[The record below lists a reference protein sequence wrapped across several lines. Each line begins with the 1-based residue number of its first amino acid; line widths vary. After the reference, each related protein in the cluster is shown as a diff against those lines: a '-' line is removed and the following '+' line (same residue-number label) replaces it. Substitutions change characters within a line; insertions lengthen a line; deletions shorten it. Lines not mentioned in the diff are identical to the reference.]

1 MGIIRWFLHS
11 PVFEVITAIILS
23 VIVLSIIL
31 KCLSYIFVLVEKEK
45 FRAWVC
51 IGIGVVSSV
60 FCRNYS
66 NWGFLT
72 IPLVTVLAFFCY
84 IIEHGILLKADNIKY
99 AVDKSYDENSLD
111 MWGFVCMLALLGP
124 ILVNFN
130 IIICKYYNID
140 TIGWFKFYWTFKMGI
155 FQYNI
160 VRYAI
165 ALTPWIVLFSPVLF
179 LNLTRN
185 KDWLIDLGKAYDEEK
200 AYILNMNPDAI
211 MGVTAVTEEERESQK
226 KEGTEKVPKDESDE
240 ILEII
245 SKFI

>member
-1 MGIIRWFLHS
+1 
-11 PVFEVITAIILS
+11 
-23 VIVLSIIL
+23 
-31 KCLSYIFVLVEKEK
+31 
-45 FRAWVC
+45 
-51 IGIGVVSSV
+51 
-60 FCRNYS
+60 
-66 NWGFLT
+66 
-72 IPLVTVLAFFCY
+72 
-84 IIEHGILLKADNIKY
+84 
-99 AVDKSYDENSLD
+99 
-111 MWGFVCMLALLGP
+111 
-124 ILVNFN
+124 
-130 IIICKYYNID
+130 
-140 TIGWFKFYWTFKMGI
+140 MGI